1 MESPIINQRDVLK
14 LTTLSRSKMYDLAKN
29 GKFPK
34 PLKLVGNR
42 VVWRSEEVLE
52 WINKTLARGGLS

>member
-14 LTTLSRSKMYDLAKN
+14 LTTLSRSKMYDLAKH
-29 GKFPK
+29 GQFPK

-42 VVWRSEEVLE
+42 VVWRTAEVMD
-52 WINKTLARGGLS
+52 WIENTIQQGGML

>member
-29 GKFPK
+29 GQFPK

-42 VVWRSEEVLE
+42 VVWRTAEVMD
-52 WINKTLARGGLS
+52 WIENTIQQGGML